1 MVKEKRRNLH
11 MKTNS
16 RWIWLDREA
25 TTDSYGEFYE
35 AFDFAGG
42 SGELLISADSNYAVY
57 VNGKLVDSGQYPDFP
72 HYKVYDCLDL
82 TPYLKVGKNHL
93 GITVWHYGRSNMG
106 YFPGKAALR
115 YELWQGENCL
125 CRSGA
130 ETRSRLSPTYQN
142 GRQKN
147 ITGQLGFGYG
157 YDFRGE
163 DNWLLG
169 EGTDTFGP
177 SRVVEQDLPLSI
189 RPIPKCVIGQPLEA
203 KLISGD
209 GTHFLFDLGRE
220 TVGYLNFSLIS
231 GETQNMTVAYGE
243 HIIDGGVRR
252 KIHNRDF
259 SADFVLRPGK
269 NEFFNPFRRFG
280 CRYLEVFAEKP
291 VEVSFMTLR
300 PVDYPVQCI
309 GKLPSDP
316 LRRRIYETSVR
327 TLQLCIHDH
336 YEDTPWRE
344 QALYAMDSR
353 NQMLC
358 GYYAFREYRL
368 PRASLYLMSQ
378 DRRQDGLLSI
388 CVPSNDDLTIPS
400 FSLHYF
406 TEVYEYTCYSG
417 DRTLAREIWPKLRS
431 LLQTFIH
438 RMEEGL
444 VPNWTSQAHW
454 NFYEWAEGLSG
465 ALGKSEG
472 YRVDAAL
479 NCLFSSAL
487 QTMQKLADLLGIPAD
502 DQAMADQVNEAI
514 RQRFLSAEG
523 LCVNSSADSGC
534 SELVNALAILC
545 GAVQG
550 AAAEK
555 IAEKLASAE
564 NGLTPI
570 TLSMAC
576 FKYDALLKVDEAKYR
591 DYILTD
597 IDEKY
602 GKMLDAGA
610 TSFWETELGA
620 ADFDGAGSLCHAW
633 SAMPVY
639 YYSILD

>member
-1 MVKEKRRNLH
+1 
-11 MKTNS
+11 MKINS
-16 RWIWLDREA
+16 KWIWLDREA
-25 TTDSYGEFYE
+25 AADTYGEFYDRFLYE
-35 AFDFAGG
+35 GG
-42 SGELLISADSNYAVY
+42 KAELRISADSNYAVY
-57 VNGKLVDSGQYPDFP
+57 VNGKLADSGQYPDFP
-72 HYKVYDCLDL
+72 HYKVYDTLDL
-82 TPYLKVGKNHL
+82 TPYVRVGENHL
-93 GITVWHYGRSNMG
+93 GITVWYYGKSNMG

-125 CRSGA
+125 CSSGE
-130 ETRSRLSPTYQN
+130 ETLSRLSPAYQN

-169 EGTDTFGP
+169 EKPDTFQP
-177 SRVVEQDLPLSI
+177 SRVVEQELPLNI

-203 KLISGD
+203 VCVAQD
-209 GTHFLFDLGRE
+209 GNHFLFDLGRE
-220 TVGYLNFSLIS
+220 TVGYLNFSVVS
-231 GETQNMTVAYGE
+231 HETQQMTVAYGE

-259 SADFVLRPGK
+259 SVDFVLRPGK

-280 CRYLEVFAEKP
+280 CRYLEVFSEKP
-291 VEVSFMTLR
+291 MEVSVMTLR
-300 PVDYPVQCI
+300 PVDYPVQCT

-368 PRASLYLMSQ
+368 PRASLHLMSQ
-378 DRRQDGLLSI
+378 DRRRDGLLSI

-406 TEVYEYTCYSG
+406 TEVYEYTRYSG
-417 DRTLAREIWPKLRS
+417 DQTLVREIWPKLQEV
-431 LLQTFIH
+431 LQTFIS
-438 RMEEGL
+438 RMDTDL
-444 VPNWTSQAHW
+444 VPAWTGKEHW
-454 NFYEWAEGLSG
+454 NFYEWSQGLEG
-465 ALGKSEG
+465 ALGKSDT
-472 YRVDAAL
+472 YRFDAAL

-502 DQAMADQVNEAI
+502 YQAMAQQVNEAI
-514 RQRFLSAEG
+514 RRRFLNSDG
-523 LCVNSSADSGC
+523 LCVNSSTDPDC
-534 SELVNALAILC
+534 SELVNGLAILC
-545 GAVQG
+545 GAAHG

-576 FKYDALLKVDEAKYR
+576 FKYDALLKVDTHKYR
-591 DYILTD
+591 AYILSD
-597 IDEKY
+597 IDRKY